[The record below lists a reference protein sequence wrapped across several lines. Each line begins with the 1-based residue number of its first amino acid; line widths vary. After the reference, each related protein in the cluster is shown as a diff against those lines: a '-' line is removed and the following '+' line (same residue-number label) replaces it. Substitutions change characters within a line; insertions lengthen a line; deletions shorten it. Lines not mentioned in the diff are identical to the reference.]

1 VADAGNGDVTS
12 GTSFGVN
19 LDGRSF
25 ALDPP
30 SVTDTFVPI
39 ISSPENW
46 IINVSGVKSLQ
57 LVLQGRLNNRPR
69 VIPACVRGAYW
80 RLSSGDSGRSRLSP
94 VLTIS

>member
-57 LVLQGRLNNRPR
+57 LVLQGSTT
-69 VIPACVRGAYW
+69 GQG
-80 RLSSGDSGRSRLSP
+80 SSLLVSGEL
-94 VLTIS
+94 IGG